1 MVGQS
6 VGKIRKNLLSLK
18 ECKIALSQQD
28 TVILDNNADDGNN
41 KTEKEEKEKKE
52 KAVDRTTNDEIKQ
65 PEIKDKQ
72 KEDNEN
78 GKKESELEKVDVNK
92 VIDKEQKKENVE
104 NVASLLNSEGKDRDK
119 MEEESGGHIEHMA
132 GYVNNGETFD
142 ADADNVETP
151 AGDVEVCKQ
160 KEEMTMDEMLFTEET
175 KSEKEERMKVIG
187 TSLAISQLEN
197 DLDVIL
203 TKKLRVSDTEERIER
218 LKHVIG
224 SLQGF
229 TYSKKETDDKN
240 FEKPHETVE
249 AVQNVSDYGMKK
261 EEERDMEIVQKSEEK
276 DKVNSSTGT
285 ENIEENQKIKIM
297 MMIILYK
304 GKKMQ
309 ICT

>member
-1 MVGQS
+1 
-6 VGKIRKNLLSLK
+6 
-18 ECKIALSQQD
+18 
-28 TVILDNNADDGNN
+28 
-41 KTEKEEKEKKE
+41 
-52 KAVDRTTNDEIKQ
+52 
-65 PEIKDKQ
+65 
-72 KEDNEN
+72 
-78 GKKESELEKVDVNK
+78 
-92 VIDKEQKKENVE
+92 
-104 NVASLLNSEGKDRDK
+104 

-142 ADADNVETP
+142 DDADVENVENP

-160 KEEMTMDEMLFTEET
+160 KEEMTMDKMLFTEET
-175 KSEKEERMKVIG
+175 KSEKEERIKVIG

-224 SLQGF
+224 LLQGF

-261 EEERDMEIVQKSEEK
+261 EERDMEIVQKSEEK
-276 DKVNSSTGT
+276 
-285 ENIEENQKIKIM
+285 IK
-297 MMIILYK
+297 
-304 GKKMQ
+304 
-309 ICT
+309 